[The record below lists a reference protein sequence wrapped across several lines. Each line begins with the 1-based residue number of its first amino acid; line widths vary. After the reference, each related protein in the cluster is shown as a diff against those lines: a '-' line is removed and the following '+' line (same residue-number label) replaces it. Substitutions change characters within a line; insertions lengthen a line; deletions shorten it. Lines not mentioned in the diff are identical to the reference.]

1 MDFFKYFTTGITLAT
16 VDKFSKNI
24 KSTLAYKYFSDS
36 DTQMVS
42 DYKDFYVTTISS
54 AMAVIALEMDL
65 KNPSNKKD
73 IQTVYI
79 GKSAEFIRKIMS
91 VEYKIPELK
100 VDKRMADRMF
110 KGDIESHLCFQTHV
124 LFEDIIKE
132 VKQSLDEKSAFY
144 FMKYD
149 MPFFNEDTGENELG
163 ETRLFS
169 YLWNM
174 MLAKEGY
181 DYEDYENEKMIIS
194 HNSFTELNEDET
206 KLLNTFVTDL
216 YTFLKD

>member
-24 KSTLAYKYFSDS
+24 KSTRAFKYFSDS
-36 DTQMVS
+36 DTIMVS
-42 DYKDFYVTTISS
+42 DYKDFCVTMISS

-65 KNPSNKKD
+65 KNPRNKKD

-91 VEYKIPELK
+91 LEYKIPELK
-100 VDKRMADRMF
+100 VDNRMADRMF

-124 LFEDIIKE
+124 LFEGIIKE
-132 VKQSLDEKSAFY
+132 VKKSLDEKSAFY
-144 FMKYD
+144 FIKYD
-149 MPFFNEDTGENELG
+149 RPHSNEYAGENELG

-206 KLLNTFVTDL
+206 QLLNTFVADL

>member
-1 MDFFKYFTTGITLAT
+1 MYFFKYFTTGITLAT
-16 VDKFSKNI
+16 VDKFSKKI
-24 KSTLAYKYFSDS
+24 KSTNSFKYFSDS

-42 DYKDFYVTTISS
+42 DYKDFYATMISS
-54 AMAVIALEMDL
+54 ALTVIGLDMDL

-79 GKSAEFIRKIMS
+79 GKSAEFIRKVMS
-91 VEYKIPELK
+91 LEYKIPELK
-100 VDKRMADRMF
+100 VDKHKADRMF

-124 LFEDIIKE
+124 LFENITNE
-132 VKQSLDEKSAFY
+132 VKQSLNEKSAFY
-144 FMKYD
+144 FWKYD
-149 MPFFNEDTGENELG
+149 TPYYNERTGENELG

-194 HNSFTELNEDET
+194 HKSFTELNEHENGILT
-206 KLLNTFVTDL
+206 NFVTDL
-216 YTFLKD
+216 SAFLKD